1 PRMAMAVGEEQ
12 KQPFHFYARAS
23 LKQDLQPTGAQ
34 VGHAL
39 DEGIGLIEALA
50 FGQLVEQFEDCS
62 LLARITDRK
71 AHARGADH
79 DWAWLGRHLGVARE
93 QPQAVVPA
101 EGHVERQVAQP
112 CRRALGPIKMNLA
125 QRCREVMGIALLL
138 ERGSSAYRER
148 KVQHG
153 L

>member
-1 PRMAMAVGEEQ
+1 M
-12 KQPFHFYARAS
+12 K
-23 LKQDLQPTGAQ
+23 
-34 VGHAL
+34 AL
-39 DEGIGLIEALA
+39 VR
-50 FGQLVEQFEDCS
+50 GQFVEQFEDGS

-79 DWAWLGRHLGVARE
+79 DWAWLGRRLGIAGE

-101 EGHVERQVAQP
+101 EGHVERQVVQP
-112 CRRALGPIKMNLA
+112 GWRTLRPIEMNLA
-125 QRCREVMGIALLL
+125 LRCRKIMSIALLL

-153 L
+153 LERDHHLLPGQRRVGASVDAPR